1 MILSFD
7 EAGALLDEMA
17 EEFPPE
23 FYDELNGGIAL
34 LPEAKEDPEGEHG
47 ELYIMGE
54 YCNDMMGKYINL
66 YYGSFAALAGQE
78 DWTEEDWE
86 DELYTTLAHE
96 FTHHIEGRAG
106 ERGLE
111 RKDEQFMEEFRA
123 GPFPIFRSPVLG
135 HHREELQR
143 LCPVVDQGVGV
154 PLRAVVT
161 VSRGQTLLAAAVQG
175 LTRAG
180 ENVHNFAAPLVGVQA
195 DGAPRLQ
202 PPPHD
207 AVAPVRKHPG
217 VGHSLAALEPG
228 DGGLLHGSEFHL
240 HSNSSSDYS
249 SDTPNRPAISRRP
262 SSSSSRPKPAASSW
276 ASVRSLSR
284 A

>member
-78 DWTEEDWE
+78 DWTEED
-86 DELYTTLAHE
+86 
-96 FTHHIEGRAG
+96 RAG

-123 GPFPIFRSPVLG
+123 G
-135 HHREELQR
+135 
-143 LCPVVDQGVGV
+143 
-154 PLRAVVT
+154 
-161 VSRGQTLLAAAVQG
+161 RG
-175 LTRAG
+175 
-180 ENVHNFAAPLVGVQA
+180 E
-195 DGAPRLQ
+195 
-202 PPPHD
+202 
-207 AVAPVRKHPG
+207 
-217 VGHSLAALEPG
+217 
-228 DGGLLHGSEFHL
+228 
-240 HSNSSSDYS
+240 
-249 SDTPNRPAISRRP
+249 
-262 SSSSSRPKPAASSW
+262 
-276 ASVRSLSR
+276 
-284 A
+284 